1 MIVKITAAKLAQQS
15 FARNFSV
22 SSTIHSKSKKLSKS
36 SSSQLTTES
45 LAQSQFKCGLEIHC
59 QLKTTRKLF
68 SDTEHTFNES
78 PNSRVSYFDAGLP
91 GSQPKLNPEAVLL
104 ALIAG
109 VALNGNINYKS
120 TFDRKHYFYGDQ
132 PLGYQL
138 TQRYNPISH
147 GGWLRLTKKFDDI
160 DQQEKIIHFDQI
172 QIEQDTGK
180 SVHVEDNSGGMSSV
194 LAPSQPF
201 AKIDLNRANVPLIE
215 VVTCPDFE
223 DLKQVKAFLRKFQ
236 SLVKFLNISTG
247 DLETGAMRVDVN
259 VSVHNGQR
267 VEIKNLSSS
276 TAILAAIKYE
286 YQRQLHEIA
295 AGKQIA
301 QETRGWDGAKT
312 TKIRNKETAVDYRY
326 MPDPELSPIHLSKE
340 LVAEVKQNFVQSLPD
355 DVIEKL
361 VAKPFDLR
369 VKDAKLLVSDTYPGL
384 LEYYLR
390 VFRHTA
396 AAGARHPD
404 GKTISAK
411 VPGNMILHELIGQLT
426 KHDLPFSPNII
437 PVSKLVELIEAIH
450 LQQKLTTS
458 SGKLLLSYMVE
469 NHSSEEI
476 QTKLIDAL
484 IDEFDLA
491 TPQQIDGTLQGEIV
505 QLCEEIMAQFPEI
518 VANLQSGQKLNSLQ
532 YLVGQAMRSTQGKIP
547 PKIIEAQFKKL
558 IGME

>member
-1 MIVKITAAKLAQQS
+1 
-15 FARNFSV
+15 
-22 SSTIHSKSKKLSKS
+22 
-36 SSSQLTTES
+36 
-45 LAQSQFKCGLEIHC
+45 
-59 QLKTTRKLF
+59 
-68 SDTEHTFNES
+68 
-78 PNSRVSYFDAGLP
+78 
-91 GSQPKLNPEAVLL
+91 
-104 ALIAG
+104 
-109 VALNGNINYKS
+109 
-120 TFDRKHYFYGDQ
+120 
-132 PLGYQL
+132 
-138 TQRYNPISH
+138 
-147 GGWLRLTKKFDDI
+147 
-160 DQQEKIIHFDQI
+160 
-172 QIEQDTGK
+172 
-180 SVHVEDNSGGMSSV
+180 MSSV

-215 VVTCPDFE
+215 VVTCPDSE

-355 DVIEKL
+355 DVIKKL

-411 VPGNMILHELIGQLT
+411 FP
-426 KHDLPFSPNII
+426 
-437 PVSKLVELIEAIH
+437 
-450 LQQKLTTS
+450 
-458 SGKLLLSYMVE
+458 
-469 NHSSEEI
+469 
-476 QTKLIDAL
+476 
-484 IDEFDLA
+484 A
-491 TPQQIDGTLQGEIV
+491 T
-505 QLCEEIMAQFPEI
+505 
-518 VANLQSGQKLNSLQ
+518 
-532 YLVGQAMRSTQGKIP
+532 
-547 PKIIEAQFKKL
+547 
-558 IGME
+558 